1 MDTTVIDYQQ
11 IYEKFDLDKTSS
23 EDDMYGLN
31 STMEPAIKIENCN
44 FGYNGEESSLPVRIL
59 SRVNLKIGHGD
70 FIGIVG
76 AVGSGKARV
85 YFRRIDSFRGIGV
98 FLIFVKFY
106 TVKNPIWLLQFWLH
120 LV

>member
-31 STMEPAIKIENCN
+31 STMEPAIKIESCN
-44 FGYNGEESSLPVRIL
+44 FGYNGEGSSLPVRIL

-76 AVGSGKARV
+76 GVGSGKESV
-85 YFRRIDSFRGIGV
+85 FSCFGCFFCRIF
-98 FLIFVKFY
+98 FPKIFFP
-106 TVKNPIWLLQFWLH
+106 KNTQN
-120 LV
+120 

>member
-85 YFRRIDSFRGIGV
+85 YFRRVNSFRRIGV
-98 FLIFVKFY
+98 FLSSLILKIFF
-106 TVKNPIWLLQFWLH
+106 H
-120 LV
+120 LRVTKD